1 MNSVNHKYHH
11 GNLRDEILRA
21 AYNFVLENGYSTMS
35 LRGIAEQCNVSA
47 TAIYRH
53 YETKEHLLADVVV
66 KGFVVFNMSVK
77 GKEEDDIFQRC
88 ENYLAF
94 AFDNYNIYDLLF
106 SQSVVEF
113 LKFPQILEVADRA
126 FESLL
131 ESVKEHDK
139 SLNDLSASNKAIH
152 IWSFLH
158 GMSSISKK
166 MEVAFNL
173 PDGEMPVPVRSVKR
187 ARENLK
193 HFIEDL
199 FRRLLR

>member
-1 MNSVNHKYHH
+1 MNSENHKYHH

-166 MEVAFNL
+166 MDVAFNL

-199 FRRLLR
+199 F

>member
-1 MNSVNHKYHH
+1 MKIPFQKYHH
-11 GNLRDEILRA
+11 GNLRDDILKA
-21 AYNFVLENGYSTMS
+21 AYDFVKENGYAAMS
-35 LRGIAEQCNVSA
+35 LRGIAEECNVSA

-53 YETKEHLLADVVV
+53 YETKEHLLADVVAE
-66 KGFVVFNMSVK
+66 GFVEFNTSVE

-113 LKFPQILEVADRA
+113 LNFPKILKVADKA

-131 ESVKEHDK
+131 KSVKEHDK

-166 MEVAFNL
+166 MDVAFNL
-173 PDGEMPVPVRSVKR
+173 PDSEMPIPVRSVKR
-187 ARENLK
+187 ARENLNQ
-193 HFIEDL
+193 FIEDL
-199 FRRLLR
+199 F

>member
-1 MNSVNHKYHH
+1 M
-11 GNLRDEILRA
+11 
-21 AYNFVLENGYSTMS
+21 
-35 LRGIAEQCNVSA
+35 
-47 TAIYRH
+47 
-53 YETKEHLLADVVV
+53 
-66 KGFVVFNMSVK
+66 
-77 GKEEDDIFQRC
+77 
-88 ENYLAF
+88 
-94 AFDNYNIYDLLF
+94 
-106 SQSVVEF
+106 
-113 LKFPQILEVADRA
+113 EVADRA

-166 MEVAFNL
+166 MDVAFNL

-193 HFIEDL
+193 LFIEDL
-199 FRRLLR
+199 FWRLLR

>member
-21 AYNFVLENGYSTMS
+21 AYNFVLENGYSAMS

-66 KGFVVFNMSVK
+66 KGFVEFNMSVE
-77 GKEEDDIFQRC
+77 GEEEDDIFQRC

-166 MEVAFNL
+166 MDVAFNL
-173 PDGEMPVPVRSVKR
+173 PESEMPIPVRSVKR

-193 HFIEDL
+193 QFIEDL
-199 FRRLLR
+199 F

>member
-1 MNSVNHKYHH
+1 MKIPLQKYHH
-11 GNLRDEILRA
+11 GNLRDDILKA
-21 AYNFVLENGYSTMS
+21 AYDFVKENGYAAMS
-35 LRGIAEQCNVSA
+35 LRGIAEECNVSA

-53 YETKEHLLADVVV
+53 YETKEHLLADVVAE
-66 KGFVVFNMSVK
+66 GFVEFNKSVE
-77 GKEEDDIFQRC
+77 GKEEDDIFQRS

-94 AFDNYNIYDLLF
+94 AFDNYNIYDLIF

-113 LKFPQILEVADRA
+113 LKFPKILEVADKA

-131 ESVKEHDK
+131 KSVKEHDK

-166 MEVAFNL
+166 MDVAFNL
-173 PDGEMPVPVRSVKR
+173 PDSEMPIPVRSVKR

-193 HFIEDL
+193 QFIEDL
-199 FRRLLR
+199 F

>member
-1 MNSVNHKYHH
+1 MKIPFQKYHH
-11 GNLRDEILRA
+11 GNLRDDILKA
-21 AYNFVLENGYSTMS
+21 AYNFVKENGYAAMS
-35 LRGIAEQCNVSA
+35 LRGIAEECNVSA

-53 YETKEHLLADVVV
+53 YETKEHLLADVVAE
-66 KGFVVFNMSVK
+66 GFVEFNTSVE

-113 LKFPQILEVADRA
+113 LNFPKILEVADKA

-131 ESVKEHDK
+131 KSVKEHDK

-166 MEVAFNL
+166 MDVAFNL
-173 PDGEMPVPVRSVKR
+173 PDSEMPIPVRSVKR
-187 ARENLK
+187 ARENLNQ
-193 HFIEDL
+193 FIEDL
-199 FRRLLR
+199 F

>member
-1 MNSVNHKYHH
+1 MKIPLQKYHH
-11 GNLRDEILRA
+11 GNLRDDILKA
-21 AYNFVLENGYSTMS
+21 AYDFVKENGYAAMS
-35 LRGIAEQCNVSA
+35 LRGIAEECNVSA

-53 YETKEHLLADVVV
+53 YETKEHLLADVVAE
-66 KGFVVFNMSVK
+66 GFVEFNTSVE

-113 LKFPQILEVADRA
+113 LNFPKILEVADKA

-131 ESVKEHDK
+131 KSVKEHDK

-166 MEVAFNL
+166 MDVAFNL
-173 PDGEMPVPVRSVKR
+173 PDSEMPIPVRSVKR
-187 ARENLK
+187 ARENLNQ
-193 HFIEDL
+193 FIEDL
-199 FRRLLR
+199 F

>member
-1 MNSVNHKYHH
+1 MNIPFQKYHH
-11 GNLRDEILRA
+11 GNLRDDILKV
-21 AYNFVLENGYSTMS
+21 AYSFVKENGYAAMS
-35 LRGIAEQCNVSA
+35 LRGIADQCNVSA

-53 YETKEHLLADVVV
+53 YKTKEHLLADVVV
-66 KGFVVFNMSVK
+66 KGFVEFNISVE
-77 GKEEDDIFQRC
+77 GREEDDIFQRS

-113 LKFPQILEVADRA
+113 LKFPQILEVADKA

-166 MEVAFNL
+166 MDVAFNL
-173 PDGEMPVPVRSVKR
+173 PDSEMPIPVRSVKR

-193 HFIEDL
+193 QFIEDL
-199 FRRLLR
+199 F

>member
-1 MNSVNHKYHH
+1 MNIPFQKYHH
-11 GNLRDEILRA
+11 GNLRDDILKA
-21 AYNFVLENGYSTMS
+21 AYSFVKENGYAAMS
-35 LRGIAEQCNVSA
+35 LRGIAEECNVSA

-53 YETKEHLLADVVV
+53 YETKEHLLADVVAE
-66 KGFVVFNMSVK
+66 GFVEFNTSVE

-113 LKFPQILEVADRA
+113 LNFPKILEVADKA

-166 MEVAFNL
+166 MDVAFNL
-173 PDGEMPVPVRSVKR
+173 PDSEMPIPVRSVKR

-193 HFIEDL
+193 QFIEDL
-199 FRRLLR
+199 F

>member
-1 MNSVNHKYHH
+1 MKIPFQKYHH
-11 GNLRDEILRA
+11 GNLRDDILKA
-21 AYNFVLENGYSTMS
+21 AYNFVKENGYAAMS
-35 LRGIAEQCNVSA
+35 LRGIADQCNVSA

-53 YETKEHLLADVVV
+53 YETKEHLLADVVI
-66 KGFVVFNMSVK
+66 KGFVEFNMSVE
-77 GKEEDDIFQRC
+77 GEEEDDIFQRS

-94 AFDNYNIYDLLF
+94 AFDNYNIYDLIF

-113 LKFPQILEVADRA
+113 LKFPKILEVADKA

-166 MEVAFNL
+166 MDVAFNL
-173 PDGEMPVPVRSVKR
+173 PDSEMPIPVRSVKR
-187 ARENLK
+187 ARENLNQ
-193 HFIEDL
+193 FIEDL
-199 FRRLLR
+199 F

>member
-1 MNSVNHKYHH
+1 MNITFQKYHH

-21 AYNFVLENGYSTMS
+21 AYSFVKENGYAAMS
-35 LRGIAEQCNVSA
+35 LRGIADECNVSA

-53 YETKEHLLADVVV
+53 YETKEHLLADVVA
-66 KGFVVFNMSVK
+66 KGFVEFNISVE

-131 ESVKEHDK
+131 ESVKQHDK

-166 MEVAFNL
+166 MDVAFNL
-173 PDGEMPVPVRSVKR
+173 PDSEMPIPVRSVKR

-193 HFIEDL
+193 QFIEDL
-199 FRRLLR
+199 F

>member
-1 MNSVNHKYHH
+1 MNITYQKYHH

-21 AYNFVLENGYSTMS
+21 AYRFVEENGYAAMS
-35 LRGIAEQCNVSA
+35 LRGIADECNVSA

-53 YETKEHLLADVVV
+53 YETKEHLLADVVT
-66 KGFVVFNMSVK
+66 KGFVEFNISVE

-88 ENYLAF
+88 ENYLGF

-113 LKFPQILEVADRA
+113 LKFPQILEVADSA

-131 ESVKEHDK
+131 ESVKQHDK

-166 MEVAFNL
+166 MDVAFNL
-173 PDGEMPVPVRSVKR
+173 PDSEMPIPVRSVKR

-193 HFIEDL
+193 QFIEDL
-199 FRRLLR
+199 F

>member
-1 MNSVNHKYHH
+1 MNISFQKYHH
-11 GNLRDEILRA
+11 GNLRDDILKA
-21 AYNFVLENGYSTMS
+21 AYSFVKGNGYAAMS
-35 LRGIAEQCNVSA
+35 LRGIAEECNVSA

-53 YETKEHLLADVVV
+53 YETKEHLLADVVAE
-66 KGFVVFNMSVK
+66 GFIEFNTSVE

-113 LKFPQILEVADRA
+113 LNFPKILEVADKA

-131 ESVKEHDK
+131 KSVKEHDK

-166 MEVAFNL
+166 MDVAFNL
-173 PDGEMPVPVRSVKR
+173 PDSEMPIPVRSVKR
-187 ARENLK
+187 ARENLNQ
-193 HFIEDL
+193 FIEDL
-199 FRRLLR
+199 F

>member
-1 MNSVNHKYHH
+1 MKTPFQKYHH
-11 GNLRDEILRA
+11 GNLRDDILKA
-21 AYNFVLENGYSTMS
+21 AYDFVKENGYAAMS
-35 LRGIAEQCNVSA
+35 LRGIAEECNVSA

-53 YETKEHLLADVVV
+53 YETKEHLLADVVAE
-66 KGFVVFNMSVK
+66 GFVEFNASVE

-113 LKFPQILEVADRA
+113 LNFPKILEVADKA

-131 ESVKEHDK
+131 KSVKEHDK

-166 MEVAFNL
+166 MDVAFNL
-173 PDGEMPVPVRSVKR
+173 PDSEMPIPVRSVKR
-187 ARENLK
+187 ARENLNQ
-193 HFIEDL
+193 FIEDL
-199 FRRLLR
+199 F

>member
-1 MNSVNHKYHH
+1 MKISFQKYHH
-11 GNLRDEILRA
+11 GNLRDDILKA
-21 AYNFVLENGYSTMS
+21 AYNFVKENGYAAMS
-35 LRGIAEQCNVSA
+35 LRGIAEECNVSA

-53 YETKEHLLADVVV
+53 YETKEHLLADVVA
-66 KGFVVFNMSVK
+66 KGFVEFNTSVE

-113 LKFPQILEVADRA
+113 LNFPKILEVADKA

-131 ESVKEHDK
+131 KSVKEHDK

-166 MEVAFNL
+166 MDVAFNL
-173 PDGEMPVPVRSVKR
+173 PDSEMPIPVRSVKR

-193 HFIEDL
+193 QFIEDL
-199 FRRLLR
+199 F

>member
-1 MNSVNHKYHH
+1 MNISFQKYHH
-11 GNLRDEILRA
+11 GNLRDDILKA
-21 AYNFVLENGYSTMS
+21 AYSFVKGNGYAAMS
-35 LRGIAEQCNVSA
+35 LRGIADECNVSA

-53 YETKEHLLADVVV
+53 YETKEHLLADVVA
-66 KGFVVFNMSVK
+66 KGFVEFNKSVE
-77 GKEEDDIFQRC
+77 GKEQDDIFQRC

-113 LKFPQILEVADRA
+113 LNFPKILEVADKA

-131 ESVKEHDK
+131 KSVKEHDK

-166 MEVAFNL
+166 MDVAFNL
-173 PDGEMPVPVRSVKR
+173 PDSEMPIPVRSVKR
-187 ARENLK
+187 ARENLNQ
-193 HFIEDL
+193 FIEDL
-199 FRRLLR
+199 F

>member
-1 MNSVNHKYHH
+1 MKIPFQKYHH
-11 GNLRDEILRA
+11 GNLRDDILKA
-21 AYNFVLENGYSTMS
+21 AYDFVKENGYAAMS
-35 LRGIAEQCNVSA
+35 LRGIAEECNVSA

-53 YETKEHLLADVVV
+53 YETKEHLLADVVAE
-66 KGFVVFNMSVK
+66 GFVEFNTSVE

-166 MEVAFNL
+166 MDVAFNL

-193 HFIEDL
+193 QFIEDL
-199 FRRLLR
+199 F

>member
-1 MNSVNHKYHH
+1 MKISFQKYHH
-11 GNLRDEILRA
+11 GNLRDDILKA
-21 AYNFVLENGYSTMS
+21 AYNFVKENGYAAMS
-35 LRGIAEQCNVSA
+35 LRGIAEECNVSA

-53 YETKEHLLADVVV
+53 YETKEHLLADVVAE
-66 KGFVVFNMSVK
+66 GFVEFNTSVE

-113 LKFPQILEVADRA
+113 LKFPKILEVADKA

-166 MEVAFNL
+166 MDVAFNL
-173 PDGEMPVPVRSVKR
+173 PDSEMPIPVRSVKR
-187 ARENLK
+187 ARENLNQ
-193 HFIEDL
+193 FIEDL
-199 FRRLLR
+199 F

>member
-1 MNSVNHKYHH
+1 MNIPFQKYHH
-11 GNLRDEILRA
+11 GNLRDDILKA
-21 AYNFVLENGYSTMS
+21 AYSFVKENGYAAMS
-35 LRGIAEQCNVSA
+35 LRVIADQCDVSA

-66 KGFVVFNMSVK
+66 KGFVEFNMSVE
-77 GKEEDDIFQRC
+77 GEEEDDIFQRS

-94 AFDNYNIYDLLF
+94 AFYNYNIYDLLF

-113 LKFPQILEVADRA
+113 LKFPQILEVADKA

-166 MEVAFNL
+166 MDVAFNL
-173 PDGEMPVPVRSVKR
+173 PDSEMPIPVRSVKR

-193 HFIEDL
+193 QFIEDL
-199 FRRLLR
+199 F

>member
-1 MNSVNHKYHH
+1 MNIPFQKYHH
-11 GNLRDEILRA
+11 GNLRDDILKA
-21 AYNFVLENGYSTMS
+21 AYSFVKENGYAAMS
-35 LRGIAEQCNVSA
+35 LRGIADQCNVSA

-166 MEVAFNL
+166 MDVAFNL

-193 HFIEDL
+193 QFIEDL
-199 FRRLLR
+199 F

>member
-166 MEVAFNL
+166 MDVALNL
-173 PDGEMPVPVRSVKR
+173 PDSEMPIPVRSVKR

-193 HFIEDL
+193 LFIEDL
-199 FRRLLR
+199 F

>member
-1 MNSVNHKYHH
+1 MKIPFQKYHH
-11 GNLRDEILRA
+11 GNLRDDILKA
-21 AYNFVLENGYSTMS
+21 AYDFVKENGYAAMS
-35 LRGIAEQCNVSA
+35 LRGIAEECNVSA

-53 YETKEHLLADVVV
+53 YETKEHLLADVVAE
-66 KGFVVFNMSVK
+66 GFVEFNKSVE

-113 LKFPQILEVADRA
+113 LNFPKILKVADKA

-131 ESVKEHDK
+131 KSVKEHDK

-166 MEVAFNL
+166 MDVAFNL
-173 PDGEMPVPVRSVKR
+173 PDSEMPIPVRSVKR
-187 ARENLK
+187 ARENLNQ
-193 HFIEDL
+193 FIEDL
-199 FRRLLR
+199 F

>member
-1 MNSVNHKYHH
+1 MKIPFQKYHH
-11 GNLRDEILRA
+11 GNLRDDILKA
-21 AYNFVLENGYSTMS
+21 AYDFVKENGYAAMS
-35 LRGIAEQCNVSA
+35 LRGIAEECNVSA

-53 YETKEHLLADVVV
+53 YETKEHLLADVVAE
-66 KGFVVFNMSVK
+66 GFVEFNTSVE

-113 LKFPQILEVADRA
+113 LKFPQILDVADKA

-166 MEVAFNL
+166 MDVAFNL
-173 PDGEMPVPVRSVKR
+173 PDSEMPIPVRSVKR
-187 ARENLK
+187 ARENLNQ
-193 HFIEDL
+193 FIEDL
-199 FRRLLR
+199 F

>member
-1 MNSVNHKYHH
+1 MKIPFQKYHH
-11 GNLRDEILRA
+11 GNLRDDILKA
-21 AYNFVLENGYSTMS
+21 AYDFVKENGYAAMS
-35 LRGIAEQCNVSA
+35 LRGIAEECNVSA

-53 YETKEHLLADVVV
+53 YETKEHLLADVVAE
-66 KGFVVFNMSVK
+66 GFVEFNASVE

-113 LKFPQILEVADRA
+113 LKFPQILEVADKA

-166 MEVAFNL
+166 MDVAFNL
-173 PDGEMPVPVRSVKR
+173 PDSEMPIPVRSVKR
-187 ARENLK
+187 ARENLNQ
-193 HFIEDL
+193 FIEDL
-199 FRRLLR
+199 F

>member
-1 MNSVNHKYHH
+1 MNSENHKYHH

-21 AYNFVLENGYSTMS
+21 AYNFVLENGYSAMS

-166 MEVAFNL
+166 MDVAFNL

-193 HFIEDL
+193 QFIEDL
-199 FRRLLR
+199 F

>member
-166 MEVAFNL
+166 MDVAFNL

-193 HFIEDL
+193 QFIEDL
-199 FRRLLR
+199 F

>member
-1 MNSVNHKYHH
+1 MNSENHKYHH

-21 AYNFVLENGYSTMS
+21 AYNFVLENGYSAMS

-53 YETKEHLLADVVV
+53 YETKEHLLADVVAE
-66 KGFVVFNMSVK
+66 GFVEFNTSVE

-113 LKFPQILEVADRA
+113 LNFPKILEVADKA

-166 MEVAFNL
+166 MDVAFNL
-173 PDGEMPVPVRSVKR
+173 PDSEMPIPVRSVKR
-187 ARENLK
+187 ARENLNQ
-193 HFIEDL
+193 FIEDL
-199 FRRLLR
+199 F

>member
-1 MNSVNHKYHH
+1 MNIPFQKYHH
-11 GNLRDEILRA
+11 GNLRDDILKA
-21 AYNFVLENGYSTMS
+21 AYSFVKVNGYAAMS
-35 LRGIAEQCNVSA
+35 LRGIADQCNVSA

-66 KGFVVFNMSVK
+66 KGFDEFNMSVE
-77 GKEEDDIFQRC
+77 GEEEDDIFQRS

-113 LKFPQILEVADRA
+113 LKFPQILEVADKA

-166 MEVAFNL
+166 MDVAFNL
-173 PDGEMPVPVRSVKR
+173 PDSEMPIPVRSVKR

-193 HFIEDL
+193 QFIEDL
-199 FRRLLR
+199 F

>member
-1 MNSVNHKYHH
+1 MKIPFQKYHH
-11 GNLRDEILRA
+11 GNLRDDILKA
-21 AYNFVLENGYSTMS
+21 AYDFVKENGYAAMS
-35 LRGIAEQCNVSA
+35 LRGIAEECNVSA

-53 YETKEHLLADVVV
+53 YETKEHLLADVVAE
-66 KGFVVFNMSVK
+66 GFVEFNASVE

-113 LKFPQILEVADRA
+113 LNFPKILEVADKA

-131 ESVKEHDK
+131 KSVKEHDK

-166 MEVAFNL
+166 MDVAFNL
-173 PDGEMPVPVRSVKR
+173 PDSEMPIPVRSVKR

-193 HFIEDL
+193 QFIEDL
-199 FRRLLR
+199 F